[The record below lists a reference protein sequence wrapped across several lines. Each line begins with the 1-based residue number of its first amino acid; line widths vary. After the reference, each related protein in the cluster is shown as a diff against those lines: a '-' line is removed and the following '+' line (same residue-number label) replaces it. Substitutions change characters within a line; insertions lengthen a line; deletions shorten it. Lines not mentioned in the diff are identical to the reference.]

1 MCIHFTYSQK
11 KIVKVCSNV
20 GSIHV
25 DIELELD
32 LISCRICPAYMW
44 LGLSCVLPER
54 KKTGAGGG
62 GGLVPL
68 MRERNNI
75 KTICVII
82 KQI

>member
-11 KIVKVCSNV
+11 KIVKICSNV

-25 DIELELD
+25 DIEHELD

-54 KKTGAGGG
+54 KKGEKIGS
-62 GGLVPL
+62 LD
-68 MRERNNI
+68 ERN
-75 KTICVII
+75 
-82 KQI
+82 KQYKDNLCHY

>member
-1 MCIHFTYSQK
+1 MCVHFTYSQK
-11 KIVKVCSNV
+11 KIVKVFSNV

-25 DIELELD
+25 DIELKLD

-44 LGLSCVLPER
+44 LGLSYVLPER
-54 KKTGAGGG
+54 KKKKKKM
-62 GGLVPL
+62 VPL

-75 KTICVII
+75 KTICIII

>member
-54 KKTGAGGG
+54 KKRGGG
-62 GGLVPL
+62 GDWFP
-68 MRERNNI
+68 
-75 KTICVII
+75 
-82 KQI
+82 

>member
-54 KKTGAGGG
+54 KKRGGG
-62 GGLVPL
+62 GIGSLD
-68 MRERNNI
+68 ER
-75 KTICVII
+75 K
-82 KQI
+82 KQYKDNLCHY

>member
-1 MCIHFTYSQK
+1 MCVHFTYSQK
-11 KIVKVCSNV
+11 EIVKVFSNV

-25 DIELELD
+25 DIELKLD

-44 LGLSCVLPER
+44 LGLSYVLPEM
-54 KKTGAGGG
+54 KKKKKKV
-62 GGLVPL
+62 VPL

-75 KTICVII
+75 KTICIII